1 MKIENEFDE
10 EEALQ
15 TIINKNEKKKS
26 KEKRWRTKQFVSAE
40 IITQQECQNFNN
52 RWWRRYEKSERRSW
66 I

>member
-15 TIINKNEKKKS
+15 TIINESEKKES
-26 KEKRWRTKQFVSAE
+26 KKRRWQTEQFVSAE
-40 IITQQECQNFNN
+40 TIAQRECQNFNN
-52 RWWRRYEKSERRSW
+52 RWWRQYEKSERRSW